1 MAKRQEAD
9 EFRERMM
16 AKDFSQVCVCVWGGG
31 WEDGKEDGKAVGGK
45 RDGSN
50 MDHSWVGTNS
60 KGNRDKGL
68 KIIIGQMASL
78 ANLPSPC
85 RLPR

>member
-16 AKDFSQVCVCVWGGG
+16 AKDFSQVRGGVG
-31 WEDGKEDGKAVGGK
+31 EDGKEDGKAVGGK